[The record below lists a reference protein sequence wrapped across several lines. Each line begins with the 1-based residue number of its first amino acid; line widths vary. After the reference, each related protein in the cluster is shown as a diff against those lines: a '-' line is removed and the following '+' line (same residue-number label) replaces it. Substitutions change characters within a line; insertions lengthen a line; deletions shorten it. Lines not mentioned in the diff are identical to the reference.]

1 MQFFRPHP
9 RAVAAS
15 RVARL
20 AAGAAAAS
28 SVALLGAC
36 APDLGPMAQI
46 KPAAQYAAQKSLGAP
61 TASEWPSDAW
71 WTAYNDPQLNAL
83 VDEALKGSPDLR
95 AAQARL
101 AQAQAQAEVQGA
113 ALLPT
118 LGANASV
125 QETGVKLNV
134 PNVPPQVKDL
144 LPSDLQPFTQLGA
157 KLAYEVDFFGKNR
170 AAVAAASSQARASA
184 FELAAARLQI
194 STAVASAY
202 AELVRLTADRQ
213 AAVDAVKVREDSL
226 ALVADRVKNG
236 LENQSQQAQ
245 SSAVRNVSL
254 GDVAAIDAQIDRVR
268 HQLAALVG
276 AGPDRGLDIQPN
288 LASIGEPWGLPSN
301 LPAEL
306 IGRRPDVSAARLR
319 AEAAADKIKVARANF
334 YPNINLN
341 ASVMDLS
348 FSPEKI
354 FTQNVVLA
362 QFGPAISLP
371 IFQGGRLQGA
381 YRNAGAEYQAAVAT
395 YDKTVADALK
405 DVADAVSMQ
414 KVLAVQL
421 GYADKAA
428 ADSRKAYD
436 LSVLR
441 YKGGLSPYTI
451 VLTAQS
457 TLIQQQRAQADLKA
471 QTLAANVALVR
482 ALGGGFGAK
491 AVAENAGQNSS
502 QTHDKTSDQKDP
514 AHG

>member
-15 RVARL
+15 RYARL
-20 AAGAAAAS
+20 LAGAAAAS
-28 SVALLGAC
+28 SVALLAAC
-36 APDLGPMAQI
+36 APDLGPMASI
-46 KPAAQYAAQKSLGAP
+46 KPATQYAAEKSLGAP
-61 TASEWPSDAW
+61 AATAWPTDSW
-71 WTAYNDPQLNAL
+71 WTAYNDPQLNTMI
-83 VDEALKGSPDLR
+83 DDALKGSPDLR
-95 AAQARL
+95 VAEARL
-101 AQAQAQAEVQGA
+101 KQAQAQAEVQGA
-113 ALLPT
+113 GLLPT
-118 LGANASV
+118 LGANGSV

-134 PNVPPQVKDL
+134 PGIPSQVKQI

-202 AELVRLTADRQ
+202 AELVRLTAARE
-213 AAVDAVKVREDSL
+213 AAVEAVKVREDTL
-226 ALVADRVKNG
+226 KLVTDRVRNG
-236 LENQSQQAQ
+236 LENESQSSQ
-245 SSAVRNVSL
+245 SSAERNVSL
-254 GDVAAIDAQIDRVR
+254 GDVAAIDAQIDKVR

-276 AGPDRGLDIQPN
+276 QGPDRGLDIAPN
-288 LASIGEPWGLPSN
+288 LASISAPWGLPSN
-301 LPAEL
+301 LPADL
-306 IGRRPDVSAARLR
+306 IGRRPDVAAARLR
-319 AEAAADKIKVARANF
+319 AEAAADQIKVARANF

-354 FTQNVVLA
+354 FSQNIILA
-362 QFGPAISLP
+362 QFGPAVSLP
-371 IFQGGRLQGA
+371 IFEGGRLQGA

-395 YDKTVADALK
+395 YDKTVTDALK

-414 KVLAVQL
+414 KALAVEL
-421 GYADKAA
+421 DYANKAA

-436 LSVLR
+436 LSLMR
-441 YKGGLSPYTI
+441 YQGGLSPLTI
-451 VLTAQS
+451 VLTAQA
-457 TLIQQQRAQADLKA
+457 TLIQQQRVQADLKA

-482 ALGGGFGAK
+482 ALGGGFSGA
-491 AVAENAGQNSS
+491 AVAAASPNSD
-502 QTHDKTSDQKDP
+502 QTSQKDP